1 MTDAPSTGVAL
12 PTKLNIVTMSDKRV
26 LFISQEIAPYL
37 TGNPLAD
44 FGKQLAQNVHSHKF
58 EVRTFMPKYGSV
70 NERRNQ
76 LHEVIRLSG
85 LNISIDDNDHPLII
99 KVASLQPS
107 RIQVYFI
114 DNDDYFQKA
123 DSDADAI
130 GSNRTDNDERAIFF
144 ARGTVETVKKLKWEP
159 SVILVNGWMAALTPI
174 YLRQQGTE
182 DPSLKNA
189 KIVYVITEGEAAG
202 GIDSRMVEKMAQEK
216 VAARALKEFKT
227 MPANT
232 DLLHKMA
239 LRNSNAVVVA
249 TEISDDL
256 RAYIEELKLP
266 VLEYKIGEDDI
277 DKIYDFYQQLI

>member
-1 MTDAPSTGVAL
+1 
-12 PTKLNIVTMSDKRV
+12 
-26 LFISQEIAPYL
+26 
-37 TGNPLAD
+37 
-44 FGKQLAQNVHSHKF
+44 
-58 EVRTFMPKYGSV
+58 
-70 NERRNQ
+70 
-76 LHEVIRLSG
+76 
-85 LNISIDDNDHPLII
+85 
-99 KVASLQPS
+99 
-107 RIQVYFI
+107 
-114 DNDDYFQKA
+114 
-123 DSDADAI
+123 
-130 GSNRTDNDERAIFF
+130 
-144 ARGTVETVKKLKWEP
+144 
-159 SVILVNGWMAALTPI
+159 MAALTPI

>member
-1 MTDAPSTGVAL
+1 MANKILYVC
-12 PTKLNIVTMSDKRV
+12 
-26 LFISQEIAPYL
+26 QEITPYL
-37 TGNPLAD
+37 PETEASGLCRALTQAMQERGN
-44 FGKQLAQNVHSHKF
+44 
-58 EVRTFMPKYGSV
+58 EIRTFMPRYGCI
-70 NERRNQ
+70 NERRHQ

-85 LNISIDDNDHPLII
+85 MNLIIDDNDHQLII
-99 KVASLQPS
+99 KVASIPAARVQ
-107 RIQVYFI
+107 IYFI